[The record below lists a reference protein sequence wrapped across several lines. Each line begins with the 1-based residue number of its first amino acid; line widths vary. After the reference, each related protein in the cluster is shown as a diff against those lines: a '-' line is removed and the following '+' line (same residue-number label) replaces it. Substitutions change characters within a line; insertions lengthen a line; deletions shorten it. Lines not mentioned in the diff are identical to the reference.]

1 MRRSNLPTAL
11 STLIRREQESR
22 ELHEPLGKTRLLTL
36 TGASGV
42 AKTRLAIELAA
53 RRIDCYRDGVRL
65 STCPGSAAHRHY
77 RVGLVWRA
85 RGRSG
90 RGEPH
95 REWSRRLDDRGE
107 RLAATAGG
115 HAPAPR
121 VVSAALIE
129 GAD

>member
-42 AKTRLAIELAA
+42 AKTRPAIELDA

-95 REWSRRLDDRGE
+95 REWSHAACTIVGSGL
-107 RLAATAGG
+107 LPLPAATRLRRGWCRR
-115 HAPAPR
+115 H
-121 VVSAALIE
+121 
-129 GAD
+129 